1 MIFPENILD
10 KFSILG
16 YNYYKEKG
24 IMVSRKAVIFLT

>member
-10 KFSILG
+10 KFSIFG
-16 YNYYKEKG
+16 YNYKEKG